1 MRSHSELSFE
11 RAKDGIRIVLSRG
24 GIVVNAAKQRTGH
37 LYVQT
42 KDMTVSVIG
51 TVFVV
56 NADEAGSRVA
66 VVEGEVRVQQ
76 GNTQTKLR
84 SGEGLASSPNRETFS
99 VASEL
104 AWSRR
109 AAALA
114 ALMNQAGADSPAVTR
129 VVADEQVARAEAPR
143 RFEVATI
150 RRVPAPGGGGG
161 RRGGSGG
168 PAGPAAGAPPCLAG
182 GPLGRPLEVDPSR
195 FAASGVTLRFL
206 VLLAYGGD
214 CRYLSGGPD
223 WMASERYDVEARIP
237 AGAATYTR
245 EQLRAGKAPQ
255 LQEMLRQLLAER
267 FALSVRLEPREA
279 PVYHLVVVQEGRMK
293 PADGAPSPAGAPLST
308 PSGRGGLVLPPGQV
322 PAPGT
327 AIMTL
332 RGTTDGVAT
341 ALSGLVDR
349 PVVNRTNLSGLF
361 QVWLEWDNGMRDH
374 GAVDPDP
381 RFANNAMIFQ
391 ALQNQLGLKLEPATG
406 VMEAIVIERA
416 APPTD
421 N

>member
-1 MRSHSELSFE
+1 
-11 RAKDGIRIVLSRG
+11 
-24 GIVVNAAKQRTGH
+24 
-37 LYVQT
+37 
-42 KDMTVSVIG
+42 
-51 TVFVV
+51 
-56 NADEAGSRVA
+56 
-66 VVEGEVRVQQ
+66 
-76 GNTQTKLR
+76 
-84 SGEGLASSPNRETFS
+84 
-99 VASEL
+99 
-104 AWSRR
+104 
-109 AAALA
+109 
-114 ALMNQAGADSPAVTR
+114 
-129 VVADEQVARAEAPR
+129 
-143 RFEVATI
+143 
-150 RRVPAPGGGGG
+150 
-161 RRGGSGG
+161 
-168 PAGPAAGAPPCLAG
+168 
-182 GPLGRPLEVDPSR
+182 
-195 FAASGVTLRFL
+195 
-206 VLLAYGGD
+206 
-214 CRYLSGGPD
+214 
-223 WMASERYDVEARIP
+223 MASERYDVEARIP

-327 AIMTL
+327 
-332 RGTTDGVAT
+332 DGVAT

-349 PVVNRTNLSGLF
+349 HVVNRTNLSGLF